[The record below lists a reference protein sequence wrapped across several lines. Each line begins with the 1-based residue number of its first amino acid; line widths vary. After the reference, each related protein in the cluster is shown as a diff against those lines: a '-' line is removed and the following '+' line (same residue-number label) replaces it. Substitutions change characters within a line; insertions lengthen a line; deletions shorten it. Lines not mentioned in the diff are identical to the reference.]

1 MASGFFSLVK
11 EEPDSGHEMET
22 TPVALPPTSAS
33 MGGHT
38 PPGSGGRHVGCPPL
52 QAAMP
57 LTPISSRQPPLRHM
71 EIDPNFEPV
80 ARSRSNTWPL
90 PCPEGYVES
99 EEPVAVPGEGPVV
112 DQARPT
118 GAMGGLGDPTGGPP
132 KKNTSRRNP
141 WGNMS
146 YADLIAQ
153 AIMSSPETRATLS
166 QIYDWMVQNVPYFK
180 DKGDS
185 NSSAG
190 WKNSIRHNLS
200 LHNRFMRVQNEGTGK
215 SSWWVLN
222 PDAKPGK
229 STRRRANT
237 MEGGRYEKKRGRV
250 KKKLEVLRNGLD
262 TTPPPSSSLNENL
275 DIYPDSPHTH
285 AVHPAYSHLSPQDY
299 RPRASS
305 NASSCGGRLS
315 PIPAIESVEPDM
327 HDTQVPPMSPLGS
340 WGGEYW
346 PHHPHP
352 HAHPHHHDRYTD
364 LVDTM
369 GEALKL
375 GPNDSW
381 VGPGR
386 IPNPQDCL
394 KLSQLSPHGPTAHLN
409 GYVHNHHNHH
419 PQGFNTFEEF
429 HRFGPHTPHGPSF
442 PHAPAPHPPL
452 PHQDK
457 LPTPARPHPHNNYS
471 LTNLQVIKH
480 ELQVEGNLDFSF
492 PHPHHGHHSHPHLHA
507 QAVAHSHAHGHSHAH
522 THGHGHPEAAQMA
535 TPPGMPYQCSSI
547 AAGNQWVR

>member
-38 PPGSGGRHVGCPPL
+38 PPGSGGRHVTCPPL

-57 LTPISSRQPPLRHM
+57 LTPISSRQPPLHRM

-190 WKNSIRHNLS
+190 WK
-200 LHNRFMRVQNEGTGK
+200 VG
-215 SSWWVLN
+215 SS
-222 PDAKPGK
+222 
-229 STRRRANT
+229 RRR
-237 MEGGRYEKKRGRV
+237 RGRGHHTATV
-250 KKKLEVLRNGLD
+250 AAGVLH
-262 TTPPPSSSLNENL
+262 E
-275 DIYPDSPHTH
+275 
-285 AVHPAYSHLSPQDY
+285 
-299 RPRASS
+299 
-305 NASSCGGRLS
+305 
-315 PIPAIESVEPDM
+315 
-327 HDTQVPPMSPLGS
+327 
-340 WGGEYW
+340 
-346 PHHPHP
+346 
-352 HAHPHHHDRYTD
+352 RYTVSACVSTF
-364 LVDTM
+364 L
-369 GEALKL
+369 EY
-375 GPNDSW
+375 
-381 VGPGR
+381 VG
-386 IPNPQDCL
+386 
-394 KLSQLSPHGPTAHLN
+394 
-409 GYVHNHHNHH
+409 
-419 PQGFNTFEEF
+419 QGNVFLC
-429 HRFGPHTPHGPSF
+429 R
-442 PHAPAPHPPL
+442 
-452 PHQDK
+452 
-457 LPTPARPHPHNNYS
+457 
-471 LTNLQVIKH
+471 
-480 ELQVEGNLDFSF
+480 
-492 PHPHHGHHSHPHLHA
+492 
-507 QAVAHSHAHGHSHAH
+507 
-522 THGHGHPEAAQMA
+522 
-535 TPPGMPYQCSSI
+535 SI
-547 AAGNQWVR
+547 AKMFYVQQI